1 MISNFKRLDL
11 EEKVLVVIKL
21 LICFSAGV
29 LSAVLVF
36 KLLGL

>member
-11 EEKVLVVIKL
+11 EEKVLVVVKL
-21 LICFSAGV
+21 FLCFFAGALFAILI
-29 LSAVLVF
+29 F